1 MERELSRILSSIK
14 EKTGIDIQCVS
25 ENGVYYASTREEY
38 FDFPT
43 NIHLRKDEVFA
54 SLGHTFFNFN
64 FAGNKFVGA
73 INGEN
78 EVSRNYATLIS
89 GFIEQSQLK
98 PVDLTYDEQFSL
110 IVTGNSSRSKTLH
123 FMSRYA
129 IPKSPIYAI
138 IIKCENGKS
147 NEVVDFLRN
156 YFSGAHGGVVAVS
169 QDSCAVIKFIDTDD
183 SVEYVS
189 PFKQGELIKRFL
201 YEELGYSVKVFV
213 GGTVKSFLDVY
224 VSYAQALTVEKM
236 QEVFS
241 PNLSVVAYKDFALA
255 KLLEDLNVSKTEE
268 LILALGGEG
277 AKLLTQDD
285 ELMQTGEAFLH
296 SNLNVSETAREL
308 YIHRNTLNYRLDKI
322 EKLTG
327 LDIRNFGDALNFKI
341 ISMLAK
347 LKN

>member
-1 MERELSRILSSIK
+1 
-14 EKTGIDIQCVS
+14 
-25 ENGVYYASTREEY
+25 
-38 FDFPT
+38 
-43 NIHLRKDEVFA
+43 
-54 SLGHTFFNFN
+54 
-64 FAGNKFVGA
+64 
-73 INGEN
+73 
-78 EVSRNYATLIS
+78 
-89 GFIEQSQLK
+89 
-98 PVDLTYDEQFSL
+98 
-110 IVTGNSSRSKTLH
+110 
-123 FMSRYA
+123 MSRYA

-277 AKLLTQDD
+277 AKLLTQED

-322 EKLTG
+322 ERLTG

-341 ISMLAK
+341 IAMLAK